1 MFKRSYIYFL
11 TLLTA
16 FVLLV
21 GCSPQFHIKRAH
33 KQQEKAI
40 NKGAIF
46 IPTND
51 TIFETTFKIDTLTIN
66 DTTYIT
72 RTNTITNTIIQD
84 GEVRYITKRDRRLER
99 KQAQRIYKDS
109 IKIVKLIERQEAK
122 TQRTTVRAENRNRW
136 WLWLLIG
143 FVVGFFVR
151 QFVKVK

>member
-1 MFKRSYIYFL
+1 MRLLAIL
-11 TLLTA
+11 TLSAALYS
-16 FVLLV
+16 
-21 GCSPQFHIKRAH
+21 CSAPYHIKRAK

-40 NKGAIF
+40 SKGAVF
-46 IPTND
+46 VPTND
-51 TIFETTFKIDTLTIN
+51 TIYETTFTTDTLTIN

-72 RTNTITNTIIQD
+72 LTNTLTNTIFES
-84 GEVRYITKRDRRLER
+84 GEVRYITRWDRRKER
-99 KQAQRIYKDS
+99 QQAQRIYKDS

-122 TQRTTVRAENRNRW
+122 TQRTTVRAKNRNRW